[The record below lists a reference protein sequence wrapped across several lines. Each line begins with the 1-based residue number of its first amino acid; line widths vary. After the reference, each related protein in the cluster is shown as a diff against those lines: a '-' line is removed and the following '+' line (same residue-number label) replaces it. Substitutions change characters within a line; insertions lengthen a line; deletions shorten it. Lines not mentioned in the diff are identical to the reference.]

1 MKWSTLFKVSLDERK
16 EEKMMKRSII
26 IFPKFRNIEKIQE
39 IRKKYDPLY
48 NCIKP
53 HITVVFPFE
62 SNIKTEELEKH
73 VKQALKGIKPF
84 KIRLKGITGTI
95 DNYLFLN
102 VKEGNDKIIEIHD
115 KLYTGILE
123 KFLYR
128 KVTYIPHITV
138 GKVEEIEE
146 FEIALEETEK
156 IQDTFET
163 VVEEICVELID
174 EDDKSNIEFIVKL

>member
-1 MKWSTLFKVSLDERK
+1 MSLDERK

-26 IFPKFRNIEKIQE
+26 IFPKFRNLEKIEE

-84 KIRLKGITGTI
+84 KIRLKGITGTT

-102 VKEGNDKIIEIHD
+102 IKEGNDKIIEIHD

-128 KVTYIPHITV
+128 KITYIPHITV
-138 GKVEEIEE
+138 GKVEDVEE
-146 FEIALEETEK
+146 FEIVLEETEK

-174 EDDKSNIEFIVKL
+174 ENDKSNIEFTVKL